1 MHLRNRHHISRQ
13 PPAPKRT
20 SKPYHKN
27 GWRRRCR
34 RQQHSPHTTQT
45 NAACRPRQT
54 ARVHPTS
61 GADGG
66 VAAADNIGPDR
77 QAFDQSS
84 FTSIF
89 RTILIRNSAQGL
101 CFKRWLVR
109 REVRSSP
116 EGKGR
121 DGERSQG
128 GRVGVRKGNQGGETE
143 RRVRMEGDRI

>member
-89 RTILIRNSAQGL
+89 RTILIRNSEQGL

-109 REVRSSP
+109 REVESGSFSLSSRRIQPRS
-116 EGKGR
+116 E
-121 DGERSQG
+121 
-128 GRVGVRKGNQGGETE
+128 
-143 RRVRMEGDRI
+143 DRNNEIVICNCDAVPFWFYRQ